1 MKSVGSFWNFHL
13 TSFMMTDN
21 DGTNLTMPDQ
31 ARSVEEL
38 VADIRKGI
46 VPPEFSGS
54 FSDSDEDDMW
64 DDIDVDSMDLAEL
77 DELYANAR
85 DRLAY
90 LDSYVRPQV
99 NKRYSAPSLQSNNIS
114 NGNVSNGQV
123 QADTTAENG
132 SNGTTAE
139 NGSNGTLIE

>member
-13 TSFMMTDN
+13 TSFMKSDN

-46 VPPEFSGS
+46 VPLEFKGS
-54 FSDSDEDDMW
+54 FSESDEDSIW

-77 DELYANAR
+77 DELYANAC

-90 LDSYVRPQV
+90 IDNYVRPQV
-99 NKRYSAPSLQSNNIS
+99 NKRYNAPSLQSNQIS
-114 NGNVSNGQV
+114 NSNVSEEHIQ
-123 QADTTAENG
+123 
-132 SNGTTAE
+132 SSTTAE

>member
-13 TSFMMTDN
+13 TSFMKTDN

-46 VPPEFSGS
+46 VPPEFKGS
-54 FSDSDEDDMW
+54 FSDSDENDMW
-64 DDIDVDSMDLAEL
+64 DDIDVDEMDLAEL

-85 DRLAY
+85 DRLEY
-90 LDSYVRPQV
+90 LDNYVRPQV
-99 NKRYSAPSLQSNNIS
+99 NKRYSAPSLQSNINS
-114 NGNVSNGQV
+114 NGNVSQEHI
-123 QADTTAENG
+123 QSSTTAENG
-132 SNGTTAE
+132 SNDTI
-139 NGSNGTLIE
+139 IE

>member
-1 MKSVGSFWNFHL
+1 MKVVGSFWNFHL
-13 TSFMMTDN
+13 TSFMKTDN

-46 VPPEFSGS
+46 VPPEFKGS
-54 FSDSDEDDMW
+54 YSDSDENDMW

-114 NGNVSNGQV
+114 NGNVSDASI
-123 QADTTAENG
+123 QANTKAENG
-132 SNGTTAE
+132 ANDTF
-139 NGSNGTLIE
+139 IE

>member
-13 TSFMMTDN
+13 TSFMKTDN

-38 VADIRKGI
+38 VSDIRKGI
-46 VPPEFSGS
+46 VPPEFKGS
-54 FSDSDEDDMW
+54 FSESDEDSMW
-64 DDIDVDSMDLAEL
+64 DDIDVDEMDLAEL

-90 LDSYVRPQV
+90 LNDYVRPQV
-99 NKRYSAPSLQSNNIS
+99 NKRYSAPSLQSNPQS
-114 NGNVSNGQV
+114 NGNVSTDHNE
-123 QADTTAENG
+123 ATTIAENG
-132 SNGTTAE
+132 SNGTI
-139 NGSNGTLIE
+139 IE

>member
-13 TSFMMTDN
+13 TSFMKTDN

-46 VPPEFSGS
+46 VPPEFNGS
-54 FSDSDEDDMW
+54 FSDSDENDMW

-90 LDSYVRPQV
+90 LDNYVRPQV
-99 NKRYSAPSLQSNNIS
+99 NKRYNAPSLQSNNNS
-114 NGNVSNGQV
+114 NGNVSQEHIQSN
-123 QADTTAENG
+123 TAPENG
-132 SNGTTAE
+132 SIGTT
-139 NGSNGTLIE
+139 IE

>member
-13 TSFMMTDN
+13 TSFMKTDN

-46 VPPEFSGS
+46 VPPEFKGS
-54 FSDSDEDDMW
+54 FSDSDENDMW

-85 DRLAY
+85 DRLDY
-90 LDSYVRPQV
+90 LNNFVRPQV
-99 NKRYSAPSLQSNNIS
+99 NKRYSAPSLQSNDNS

-123 QADTTAENG
+123 QVNTTSENG
-132 SNGTTAE
+132 SNGT
-139 NGSNGTLIE
+139 SIE

>member
-13 TSFMMTDN
+13 TSFMKTDN

-46 VPPEFSGS
+46 VPPEFKGS
-54 FSDSDEDDMW
+54 FSDSDEESMW

-85 DRLAY
+85 DRLDY

-99 NKRYSAPSLQSNNIS
+99 NKRYSAPSLQSNDIS
-114 NGNVSNGQV
+114 HGNVSLDHDKAN
-123 QADTTAENG
+123 
-132 SNGTTAE
+132 TTAE

>member
-1 MKSVGSFWNFHL
+1 MK
-13 TSFMMTDN
+13 TDN

-46 VPPEFSGS
+46 VPPEFKGS
-54 FSDSDEDDMW
+54 FSDSDEESMW

-99 NKRYSAPSLQSNNIS
+99 NKRFNGPSLQSNNIS
-114 NGNVSNGQV
+114 NGIVSNNQDK
-123 QADTTAENG
+123 AN
-132 SNGTTAE
+132 TTAE

>member
-13 TSFMMTDN
+13 TSFMKTDN

-46 VPPEFSGS
+46 VPPEFNGS
-54 FSDSDEDDMW
+54 FSDSDEDSMW

-77 DELYANAR
+77 DELYANACE
-85 DRLAY
+85 RLEY
-90 LDSYVRPQV
+90 IDTYVRPQV
-99 NKRYSAPSLQSNNIS
+99 NKRYSAPSLQSNHSS
-114 NGNVSNGQV
+114 NVNVSEGQV
-123 QADTTAENG
+123 QANTTAENG
-132 SNGTTAE
+132 SND
-139 NGSNGTLIE
+139 TLIE

>member
-1 MKSVGSFWNFHL
+1 MK
-13 TSFMMTDN
+13 TDN

-46 VPPEFSGS
+46 VPSEFKGS
-54 FSDSDEDDMW
+54 FSDSDEDSMW
-64 DDIDVDSMDLAEL
+64 DDIDIDEMDLAEL

-90 LDSYVRPQV
+90 LDNYVRPQV
-99 NKRYSAPSLQSNNIS
+99 NKRFSAPSLQSNLKS
-114 NGNVSNGQV
+114 NGNVSPEPIQ
-123 QADTTAENG
+123 
-132 SNGTTAE
+132 SSTTAE

>member
-1 MKSVGSFWNFHL
+1 MKLVGSFWNFHL
-13 TSFMMTDN
+13 TSFMKTDN

-46 VPPEFSGS
+46 VPPEFKGS
-54 FSDSDEDDMW
+54 FSDSDENDMW

-85 DRLAY
+85 DRLDY
-90 LDSYVRPQV
+90 LNNYVRPQV
-99 NKRYSAPSLQSNNIS
+99 NKRYSAPSLQSNNMS
-114 NGNVSNGQV
+114 NGNVPDDNI
-123 QADTTAENG
+123 QASTTAVNG
-132 SNGTTAE
+132 SNGTT
-139 NGSNGTLIE
+139 IE

>member
-13 TSFMMTDN
+13 TSFMKTDN

-46 VPPEFSGS
+46 VPPEFKGS
-54 FSDSDEDDMW
+54 FSDSDENDMW

-90 LDSYVRPQV
+90 LDTYVRPQV
-99 NKRYSAPSLQSNNIS
+99 NKRYIAPSLQSNDNS
-114 NGNVSNGQV
+114 NGYVSEEHIQ
-123 QADTTAENG
+123 
-132 SNGTTAE
+132 SPTTAE

>member
-13 TSFMMTDN
+13 TSFMKTDN

-46 VPPEFSGS
+46 VPPEFKGS
-54 FSDSDEDDMW
+54 FSDSDEESMW

-85 DRLAY
+85 DRLDY

-114 NGNVSNGQV
+114 NGNVSIDSDKAN
-123 QADTTAENG
+123 TTAENG
-132 SNGTTAE
+132 SNGTI
-139 NGSNGTLIE
+139 IE

>member
-13 TSFMMTDN
+13 TSFMKTDN

-46 VPPEFSGS
+46 VPPEFMGS
-54 FSDSDEDDMW
+54 YSDSDEESMW

-90 LDSYVRPQV
+90 IDSYVRPQV
-99 NKRYSAPSLQSNNIS
+99 NKRYSAPSLQSNDIS
-114 NGNVSNGQV
+114 NGNVSNDQV
-123 QADTTAENG
+123 KANTKAENG
-132 SNGTTAE
+132 SNGTI
-139 NGSNGTLIE
+139 IE

>member
-1 MKSVGSFWNFHL
+1 MKIVGSFWNFHL
-13 TSFMMTDN
+13 TSFMKTDN

-46 VPPEFSGS
+46 VPPEFKGS
-54 FSDSDEDDMW
+54 FSDSDENDMW
-64 DDIDVDSMDLAEL
+64 DDIDVDEMDLAEL

-85 DRLAY
+85 DRLEY
-90 LDSYVRPQV
+90 LNNYVRPQV
-99 NKRYSAPSLQSNNIS
+99 NKRYSAPSLQSNPQS
-114 NGNVSNGQV
+114 NGNVSIDHNE
-123 QADTTAENG
+123 ANTI
-132 SNGTTAE
+132 AE

>member
-13 TSFMMTDN
+13 TSFMKTDN

-46 VPPEFSGS
+46 VPPEFKGS
-54 FSDSDEDDMW
+54 FSDSDEESMW
-64 DDIDVDSMDLAEL
+64 DDIDVDNMDLAEL

-99 NKRYSAPSLQSNNIS
+99 NKRFNGPSLQSNNIS
-114 NGNVSNGQV
+114 NGNVSIDSDKAN
-123 QADTTAENG
+123 
-132 SNGTTAE
+132 TTAE

>member
-13 TSFMMTDN
+13 TSFMKTDN

-38 VADIRKGI
+38 VSDIRKGI
-46 VPPEFSGS
+46 VPPEFKGS
-54 FSDSDEDDMW
+54 FSESDEDSMW
-64 DDIDVDSMDLAEL
+64 DDIDVDEMDLAEL

-90 LDSYVRPQV
+90 LNDYVRPQV
-99 NKRYSAPSLQSNNIS
+99 NKRYNAPSLQSNPQS
-114 NGNVSNGQV
+114 NGNVSIDHKE
-123 QADTTAENG
+123 ATTIAENG
-132 SNGTTAE
+132 SNGTI
-139 NGSNGTLIE
+139 IE